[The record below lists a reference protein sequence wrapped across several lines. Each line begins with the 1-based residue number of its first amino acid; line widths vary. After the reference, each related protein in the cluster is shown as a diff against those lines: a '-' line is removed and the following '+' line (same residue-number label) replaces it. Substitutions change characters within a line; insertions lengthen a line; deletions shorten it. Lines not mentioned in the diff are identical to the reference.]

1 MLSIRSSRV
10 LLPSGL
16 TAATVVVR
24 NGRIDEIVARVYRTA
39 ADIDAGD
46 LVVMPGLVD
55 THVHVNEP
63 GRTEWEGFASATR
76 AAAAGGVTTVIDMP
90 LNSIPA
96 ATTAHGLLRK
106 MHAAAGQCHVDVGFW
121 GGVVPGNAGEIEPL
135 ARAGALGFKCFLS
148 PSGVDE
154 FAHVSEADLRAA
166 LPAIAELGLPL
177 LVHAELPA
185 YLREPAGDCR
195 AYRTWLDSRPAD
207 AEHAAIDLLIGL
219 AREYRAHIH
228 VVHLASGGAL
238 GALRLARADGV
249 PITAETCPHY
259 LTFAAEDIA
268 PATPPSSAP
277 RRFASARI
285 ATPCGRP
292 SAAATSISS
301 PPIIRRRR
309 RPSSTWM
316 TAISWRRGAGSRRS
330 SWRGR
335 RSGPGRAAAASRS
348 SAVAPWVTSAPARL
362 AGLDSTKGAIEVGRD
377 ADLVVMDPDAA
388 AVVDGAA
395 LHHRHPITPYAGMTL
410 HGRVVTTILRGN
422 VVFDAGRLAAPHG
435 RCLFGRHTRI

>member
-10 LLPSGL
+10 LLQSGL

-24 NGRIDEIVARVYRTA
+24 NGRIDEIAEAPSIR

-154 FAHVSEADLRAA
+154 FAHVSEPDLRAA

-177 LVHAELPA
+177 LVHAEMPA

-195 AYRTWLDSRPAD
+195 AYRTWLDSCPAD
-207 AEHAAIDLLIGL
+207 AEHSAIDLPLDL
-219 AREYRAHIH
+219 ARSYRAHTH
-228 VVHLASGGAL
+228 DLHLASIG
-238 GALRLARADGV
+238 
-249 PITAETCPHY
+249 
-259 LTFAAEDIA
+259 
-268 PATPPSSAP
+268 
-277 RRFASARI
+277 
-285 ATPCGRP
+285 
-292 SAAATSISS
+292 
-301 PPIIRRRR
+301 
-309 RPSSTWM
+309 
-316 TAISWRRGAGSRRS
+316 
-330 SWRGR
+330 
-335 RSGPGRAAAASRS
+335 
-348 SAVAPWVTSAPARL
+348 
-362 AGLDSTKGAIEVGRD
+362 
-377 ADLVVMDPDAA
+377 
-388 AVVDGAA
+388 
-395 LHHRHPITPYAGMTL
+395 
-410 HGRVVTTILRGN
+410 
-422 VVFDAGRLAAPHG
+422 
-435 RCLFGRHTRI
+435 